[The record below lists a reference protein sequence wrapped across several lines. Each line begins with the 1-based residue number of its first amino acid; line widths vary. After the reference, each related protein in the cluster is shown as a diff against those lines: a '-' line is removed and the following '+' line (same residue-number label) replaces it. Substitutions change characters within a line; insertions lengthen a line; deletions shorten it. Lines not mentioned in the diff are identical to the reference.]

1 MKRTGFRIVVAGLAA
16 ALTQTGWSLGLGEI
30 SLYSYLNEPL
40 SAELTLLETDG
51 LDGADIRLGL
61 ASEQEFARLGVE
73 RTSLLDTVVFDVRPE
88 GAAMRALLTTEQ
100 PLREPYLNFVVEAR
114 WPDGRLLREYTLLID
129 LPPRAMGEASPAS
142 PGLAPSV
149 AMPQQNAS
157 LDTQHRSESGLY
169 PGGSYLVRN
178 SDTLWRIASAARPA
192 GVTMEQAMLS
202 IVRAN
207 PEAFDRENVN
217 GLKSGY
223 SLNLPAADA
232 IVISPM
238 QAKEEVTRQNAAW
251 ADPSLEAVPGLKLV
265 ADPVPVPVPDQALP
279 AEEASGAVQFSA
291 PDDFG
296 AADQAVADSNASPLD
311 VPSSANFDA
320 LLSKVEALERTL
332 LRMEE
337 QLIAR
342 DEELAALRAQLL
354 AATVRSE
361 QSRSDRAS
369 TTTGLIKTGLP
380 DWVLLGGA
388 GVLISGALAVW
399 WSQRKRALAQFGDQE
414 ADTPSVQ
421 LAGSVEVVPASGR
434 PDPQIQ
440 VADAVVP
447 AETDL
452 ADDRPDQSKEMLGVD
467 APSGAE
473 LHPSEPA
480 SPGNEDADTFV
491 EDDTPADSGLSLV
504 SVNDVPEAAS
514 SSGREEASP
523 REPQLGEDSIYGV
536 ETDPVD
542 SKLDLARAYLDMGD
556 EEGAR
561 PVLAEVI
568 REGNLAQQAEAREL
582 LLRLEV

>member
-1 MKRTGFRIVVAGLAA
+1 MKRIGFRIVVAGLAA
-16 ALTQTGWSLGLGEI
+16 AFTQIGWSLGLGEI

-73 RTSLLDTVVFDVRPE
+73 RTSLLDTVVFDVQPE
-88 GAAMRALLTTEQ
+88 GAAMRASLTTEQ

-114 WPDGRLLREYTLLID
+114 WPDGRLLREYTVLID
-129 LPPRAMGEASPAS
+129 LPPRAMGEVSPAS
-142 PGLAPSV
+142 PELAPSV
-149 AMPQQNAS
+149 AVPQQNAS
-157 LDTQHRSESGLY
+157 LDTQQRSESGLY

-232 IVISPM
+232 IVISPI

-251 ADPSLEAVPGLKLV
+251 SDPSLEVVPGLKLV
-265 ADPVPVPVPDQALP
+265 ADPVPAPDQALP
-279 AEEASGAVQFSA
+279 AEASSGAVQFSA
-291 PDDFG
+291 ADDVG
-296 AADQAVADSNASPLD
+296 GADQAVADPDASLLD
-311 VPSSANFDA
+311 VSSSANFDA
-320 LLSKVEALERTL
+320 LLSKVEALERNL

-361 QSRSDRAS
+361 QSRSDIAS
-369 TTTGLIKTGLP
+369 TTAGPIKTGLP

-399 WSQRKRALAQFGDQE
+399 WSQRKRALAKFGDQE
-414 ADTPSVQ
+414 ADVPSVQ
-421 LAGSVEVVPASGR
+421 PAGSVETVPTSGR
-434 PDPQIQ
+434 PDRQIQ
-440 VADAVVP
+440 VADTLVP
-447 AETDL
+447 AEIDL
-452 ADDRPDQSKEMLGVD
+452 ADDRPDHSKEMLGVD
-467 APSGAE
+467 APSGTE
-473 LHPSEPA
+473 MRPSEPA
-480 SPGNEDADTFV
+480 SPGNEDADTFI

-504 SVNDVPEAAS
+504 PVHDAPEAAS
-514 SSGREEASP
+514 LSGRDEASP
-523 REPQLGEDSIYGV
+523 REPQVCEDSIYGV

>member
-16 ALTQTGWSLGLGEI
+16 ALTQTGWCLGLGEI

-157 LDTQHRSESGLY
+157 LDTQDRSESGLH

-232 IVISPM
+232 IVISPI

-251 ADPSLEAVPGLKLV
+251 ADPSLEAAPGLKLV
-265 ADPVPVPVPDQALP
+265 ADPVPVPDQALP
-279 AEEASGAVQFSA
+279 AEAASAVVQFSA
-291 PDDFG
+291 ADDVG
-296 AADQAVADSNASPLD
+296 GADQAVADSDASPLD

-320 LLSKVEALERTL
+320 LLSKVEALERNL
-332 LRMEE
+332 LRMQE

-361 QSRSDRAS
+361 QSRSDIAS

-421 LAGSVEVVPASGR
+421 LAGSVEAVPASGR

-452 ADDRPDQSKEMLGVD
+452 ADDRPDDSREMLGVD

-473 LHPSEPA
+473 LRPSEPA

-491 EDDTPADSGLSLV
+491 EDDTPADRGLSLV
-504 SVNDVPEAAS
+504 PVQDLPEAAS
-514 SSGREEASP
+514 LSGREEASP